1 MANSKWQRAN
11 NRAVAGAAKLD
22 LITAS
27 LEFQGL

>member
-11 NRAVAGAAKLD
+11 SQAVAGAAKLH

-27 LEFQGL
+27 LELQGF